1 MYITIVGCGRLGS
14 MLAEN
19 LANNGYDIAII
30 DRNAKNLET
39 LGGVGLTDYAS
50 KASEFDNDVL
60 IDAGIKQA
68 DCLIAATPFDNINIT
83 VALVA
88 KKIFS
93 VPRIIAKI
101 NDPQKKRVYDSLAIE
116 TINPTELSAYIL
128 KTRIEE
134 KLK

>member
-39 LGGVGLTDYAS
+39 LGSGFNGLRVKGV
-50 KASEFDNDVL
+50 EFDNDVL

-101 NDPQKKRVYDSLAIE
+101 NDPQKNVFMIVWQSRQSTLQ
-116 TINPTELSAYIL
+116 S
-128 KTRIEE
+128 
-134 KLK
+134 

>member
-39 LGGVGLTDYAS
+39 LGSGFNGLRVKGV
-50 KASEFDNDVL
+50 EFDNDVL

>member
-39 LGGVGLTDYAS
+39 PGSGFNGLRVKGV
-50 KASEFDNDVL
+50 EFDNDVL

>member
-14 MLAEN
+14 MLAEDLSN
-19 LANNGYDIAII
+19 TGYDIAII

-39 LGGVGLTDYAS
+39 LGSGFNGLRVKGV
-50 KASEFDNDVL
+50 EFDNDVL
-60 IDAGIKQA
+60 IDAGIKNA

-134 KLK
+134 KFK

>member
-19 LANNGYDIAII
+19 LANNGYDIAIV

-39 LGGVGLTDYAS
+39 LGSGFNGLRVKGV
-50 KASEFDNDVL
+50 EFDNDVL

>member
-39 LGGVGLTDYAS
+39 LGSGFNGLRVKGV
-50 KASEFDNDVL
+50 EFDNDVL

-68 DCLIAATPFDNINIT
+68 DCLIAATPSDNIHTT

>member
-39 LGGVGLTDYAS
+39 LGSGFNGLRVKGV
-50 KASEFDNDVL
+50 EFDNDVL
-60 IDAGIKQA
+60 IDAGIKHA

-116 TINPTELSAYIL
+116 TINPTELSAYML

>member
-39 LGGVGLTDYAS
+39 LGSGFNGLRVKGV
-50 KASEFDNDVL
+50 EFDNDVL

-101 NDPQKKRVYDSLAIE
+101 NGPQKKRVYDSLAIE